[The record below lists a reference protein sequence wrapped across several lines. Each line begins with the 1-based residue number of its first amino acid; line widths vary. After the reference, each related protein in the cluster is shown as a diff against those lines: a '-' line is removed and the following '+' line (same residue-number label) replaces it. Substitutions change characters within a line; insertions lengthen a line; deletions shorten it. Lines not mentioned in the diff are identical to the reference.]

1 VWREILRSG
10 GVRIG
15 LALVRGFCV
24 RFVVGGRLCILV
36 ILIYAIALCGARF
49 VMRAV
54 PFVYVKIFFSVGR
67 LLQRFIREPR
77 GVGQRLTRQDFHRR
91 IDRRRQGRR
100 RALRLLV
107 RMHRV
112 VVFQIFENVA
122 DVQKR
127 VAIEADVHESGL
139 HARKD
144 AGDFSFV
151 DAANQR
157 EFFFSLDVNLD

>member
-1 VWREILRSG
+1 VILFYVITLG
-10 GVRIG
+10 GV
-15 LALVRGFCV
+15 
-24 RFVVGGRLCILV
+24 
-36 ILIYAIALCGARF
+36 RF

-54 PFVYVKIFFSVGR
+54 PFVHVMIFFRVGR
-67 LLQRFIREPR
+67 LPQRFIRKPR
-77 GVGQRLTRQDFHRR
+77 GVGKRLARQDLHRR
-91 IDRRRQGRR
+91 IDRRRQGWR

-112 VVFQIFENVA
+112 VVFQILENVA

-127 VAIEADVHESGL
+127 VAVEADVHESGL

-151 DAANQR
+151 DAADQR
-157 EFFFSLDVNLD
+157 ELFFSLDVNFD